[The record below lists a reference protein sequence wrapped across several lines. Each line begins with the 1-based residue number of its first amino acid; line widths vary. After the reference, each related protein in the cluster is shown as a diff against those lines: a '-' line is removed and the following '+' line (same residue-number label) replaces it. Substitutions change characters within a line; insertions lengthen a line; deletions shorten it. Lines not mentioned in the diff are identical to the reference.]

1 MMAKVRLT
9 AKHLFKVKG
18 GDPLRLRGRESVEEK
33 LAEQICF
40 ARAIINANSLL
51 DANDELKVK
60 RLILNKALWI
70 TLGWNR
76 TSFYR
81 NMRLKFKDPI
91 DSDELELDENHKSES
106 KREMQVRA
114 AYKLIQKA
122 ESENK
127 LESMYDKMEEQYGD
141 KLEKILKSLK

>member
-1 MMAKVRLT
+1 MSKGRLT

-40 ARAIINANSLL
+40 ARAITNANSLL
-51 DANDELKVK
+51 DADDELKVK

-81 NMRLKFKDPI
+81 NMRLKFNETI
-91 DSDELELDENHKSES
+91 DSEEVDLHEKQKSAR
-106 KREMQVRA
+106 KREVQVRA
-114 AYKLIQKA
+114 AYKIIEKA

-127 LESMYDKMEEQYGD
+127 LELIYDKMEDLYGD